1 MTPPKHPILG
11 ERHFSGPVPHQFG
24 TSSPPVRNQ
33 YGTVASDSLSPS
45 QVTVCH
51 HRSALSSPPV
61 VHRVHYPPG
70 VCVTPP
76 GICLTPPPS
85 APASGAVPLMAVQS
99 VTAGGCER
107 RQHHPIMEAMDR

>member
-1 MTPPKHPILG
+1 MLENPEFP
-11 ERHFSGPVPHQFG
+11 ERHFSESVPHQFG
-24 TSSPPVRNQ
+24 TA
-33 YGTVASDSLSPS
+33 ASDSLSPS

-85 APASGAVPLMAVQS
+85 PPASGAVPPMALQG
-99 VTAGGCER
+99 VTAAGCT
-107 RQHHPIMEAMDR
+107 HDTIIPIMEAMDR